1 MAAFRDLILGA
12 RIGSETR
19 RDPKRKMMIALAAA
33 FSVCTAT
40 MTSGTPAAFA
50 RGGGSFG
57 GGTHALVG
65 AALEA
70 TDLRWAAVR
79 AGILEAAL
87 AILAAAFGTGASAD
101 LDLASMDTRAGSTP
115 ITAMGPVW
123 CLLLTATPGLAT
135 DIQHQNLLSALHPQW
150 VWRLYQPLGRQQ
162 DRCLTRPATAF
173 GNLWRCDAAHCLPS
187 SALVQ
192 S

>member
-19 RDPKRKMMIALAAA
+19 RDPMRKMMIAIAAA

-40 MTSGTPAAFA
+40 MTSATPAAFA

-57 GGTHALVG
+57 GGTHGFGGGGFGGHGFAVG
-65 AALEA
+65 RS
-70 TDLRWAAVR
+70 DG
-79 AGILEAAL
+79 GILEAAL

-115 ITAMGPVW
+115 ITAMAPVW
-123 CLLLTATPGLAT
+123 CPLLTATPGLAT
-135 DIQHQNLLSALHPQW
+135 DIQHRNLLSALHPQW
-150 VWRLYQPLGRQQ
+150 VRRLYQLLGRQQ

-173 GNLWRCDAAHCLPS
+173 GNLCATPCSLCRE
-187 SALVQ
+187 
-192 S
+192 

>member
-1 MAAFRDLILGA
+1 M
-12 RIGSETR
+12 
-19 RDPKRKMMIALAAA
+19 
-33 FSVCTAT
+33 
-40 MTSGTPAAFA
+40 
-50 RGGGSFG
+50 
-57 GGTHALVG
+57 ALVE
-65 AALEA
+65 ATLEA
-70 TDLRWAAVR
+70 TGLRCAAVT

-115 ITAMGPVW
+115 ITAMAPVW

-135 DIQHQNLLSALHPQW
+135 DIQPQNLLSALHPQW